1 MSQESV
7 STSSSRSVTEE
18 EAAAPLPGGGPA
30 ASSSA
35 QVSTGDL
42 DDLLADID
50 SVLTANA
57 EEFVK
62 GFVQKGGQ

>member
-1 MSQESV
+1 MSQESINA
-7 STSSSRSVTEE
+7 SSSRSLSED
-18 EAAAPLPGGGPA
+18 EAAGPLPGDGAA

-35 QVSTGDL
+35 QVSTGGL

-57 EEFVK
+57 EEFVN

>member
-1 MSQESV
+1 MSRTSINESASEHEDGPSAGDV
-7 STSSSRSVTEE
+7 FPAEGRASQSQSVD
-18 EAAAPLPGGGPA
+18 AGG
-30 ASSSA
+30 
-35 QVSTGDL
+35 L

-57 EEFVK
+57 EEFVS